1 MPIHTR
7 IHQVS
12 NFLRMYWKHSDP
24 LLGPVVV
31 IHMDHWICSIH
42 TYVSAYIH
50 ARCLLWVMTVALLAS
65 IHTGTT
71 YTYLPIGVHT
81 IVQYRYKCADTLF
94 SVHTYVCTYVCKWRD
109 IIPIIT
115 GIALFVVRIR
125 CLGFVTDPGHYF
137 IIFGVMISRYSV
149 MSGGELT
156 TGRRGGPKFA
166 LKFASS
172 SPWNADSN
180 CEKKNKV
187 TATNFQRNIQPFL
200 W

>member
-1 MPIHTR
+1 M
-7 IHQVS
+7 
-12 NFLRMYWKHSDP
+12 F
-24 LLGPVVV
+24 
-31 IHMDHWICSIH
+31 
-42 TYVSAYIH
+42 
-50 ARCLLWVMTVALLAS
+50 
-65 IHTGTT
+65 
-71 YTYLPIGVHT
+71 YTYIRICIYTCEVFIMSYDRSITCIHSYRNDLHLPTYRCAYNRT
-81 IVQYRYKCADTLF
+81 IQIQMRRHF
-94 SVHTYVCTYVCKWRD
+94 IQRGTYVCMYICKWRD